1 MRWDPS
7 FFRRSPLFWP
17 VARAAASLE
26 KCERWPGPDDLTKMF
41 VAEPP
46 VLFETARPK
55 PRRHPSL
62 PEARYDARIV
72 IARRVPTR
80 PYSWH
85 DVANALVW
93 ASFPRAK
100 LALHARQ
107 HRAISA
113 RLGAD
118 GRLPGTR
125 TSEQDAIAM
134 LDEGGVVLTC
144 ARNLRSEVEAT
155 IARSTSPDL
164 ARLVGRNA
172 ASVVIFGHA
181 IYEGLARNQWP
192 TARPPKAAWSAPWV
206 RAAAYVVEVDAI
218 DTDAASLVHTADAAL
233 AALLTRQAPIDRA
246 AFASVAID
254 EALAAVTSPDASG
267 EPTLSEA
274 THGASPD
281 GARYG

>member
-1 MRWDPS
+1 MHWDPS

-17 VARAAASLE
+17 VAPAAASLE
-26 KCERWPGPDDLTKMF
+26 KCERWPEPDELTKMF
-41 VAEPP
+41 VGEPP

-55 PRRHPSL
+55 PRRRPSS
-62 PEARYDARIV
+62 PEVRYDARIV

-80 PYSWH
+80 PHSWH
-85 DVANALVW
+85 DVSNALVW

-100 LALHARQ
+100 FALHDRQ

-118 GRLPGTR
+118 GRLPGAR

-134 LDEGGVVLTC
+134 LDEGGVVLMC
-144 ARNLRSEVEAT
+144 ARSRRAEVEAA
-155 IARSTSPDL
+155 IAHGTSSYL
-164 ARLVGRNA
+164 ARLVRPNA

-181 IYEGLARNQWP
+181 IYEGLARS
-192 TARPPKAAWSAPWV
+192 ARPREAAWSTPWI

-218 DTDAASLVHTADAAL
+218 DADAASRIRTADMAL
-233 AALLTRQAPIDRA
+233 AALLARQAPIDRA

-254 EALAAVTSPDASG
+254 EALADGTCPPPTTTPSADA
-267 EPTLSEA
+267 
-274 THGASPD
+274 
-281 GARYG
+281 RV